1 MPVPCASRGAGK
13 ACPLFRPDQNGTSG
27 NREDNSGEH
36 WGRGEP
42 WGTHGV
48 SPKPKA
54 AAANPLQAPGAPSGG
69 FFPQISPCFMSCQKP
84 RSFYEISHSFQHP
97 QLTFQN

>member
-69 FFPQISPCFMSCQKP
+69 LFPPDFPMFHELPGTQIF
-84 RSFYEISHSFQHP
+84 
-97 QLTFQN
+97 L